1 MQDDSNKPP
10 AKPPAGRLWV
20 RAVLAIAAAGLIFAV
35 ATFAAALITSMA
47 ATLLGQGEAGVQ
59 VPGAIEAHQAA
70 RLGIFL
76 VAMQALTILLTLAA
90 VRLFAPSLSA
100 LLPLHWPAWGWR
112 GILLAILVL
121 LALASASGALVYTFD
136 RSAFTTDMKPFADMA
151 QTRAWWILFVAAA
164 AGAPLAE
171 ELLFRGLLFGV
182 LRETPAGFPGAALA
196 TALMWSALHAN
207 YSVYGVAMIVGIGL
221 YFAYLRER
229 SGSLIP
235 SIACH
240 AVYNGLIVVGAC
252 NEPGKRD
259 FPGLGRLRGL
269 RL

>member
-1 MQDDSNKPP
+1 MQDVSNEPP
-10 AKPPAGRLWV
+10 IKPPAGRLWV

-35 ATFAAALITSMA
+35 ATVAATLITSVA
-47 ATLLGQGEAGVQ
+47 ATLLGQGEPGVRE
-59 VPGAIEAHQAA
+59 PGAIGADQAA

-76 VAMQALTILLTLAA
+76 VAMQVLTIVFTLGAA
-90 VRLFAPSLSA
+90 RLFAPSRSA

-151 QTRAWWILFVAAA
+151 QTPAWWILFVAAA
-164 AGAPLAE
+164 FGAPLAE

-182 LRETPAGFPGAALA
+182 LRETPAGFWGAALA

-207 YSVYGVAMIVGIGL
+207 YSVYGVLMIVGIGL

-240 AVYNGLIVVGAC
+240 AVYNGLIVAALALSPE
-252 NEPGKRD
+252 NAISPA
-259 FPGLGRLRGL
+259 
-269 RL
+269 

>member
-1 MQDDSNKPP
+1 MQDVSNEPTVKPP
-10 AKPPAGRLWV
+10 VGRRWV

-35 ATFAAALITSMA
+35 ATLAATLITSLM
-47 ATLLGQGEAGVQ
+47 ATLLGHGEAGVEAP
-59 VPGAIEAHQAA
+59 VAIEAKQAV

-76 VAMQALTILLTLAA
+76 VAMQVLTILFTLAA
-90 VRLFAPSLSA
+90 VRLFAPSRSV
-100 LLPLHWPAWGWR
+100 LLPLHWPVWGWR

-121 LALASASGALVYTFD
+121 LVLASASGALVYTFD

-164 AGAPLAE
+164 FGAPLAE
-171 ELLFRGLLFGV
+171 EMLFRGLLFGV
-182 LRETPAGFPGAALA
+182 LRETPAGFPGAALG

-207 YSVYGVAMIVGIGL
+207 YSVYGVLMIVGIGL

-229 SGSLIP
+229 SGSLVP

-240 AVYNGLIVVGAC
+240 AVYNGLIVAALAMSPE
-252 NEPGKRD
+252 NAISPS
-259 FPGLGRLRGL
+259 
-269 RL
+269 